1 MFHSLNWFLFRF
13 ITRTDNSFKL
23 HHLTGCN
30 LIFDSID
37 IGFLAN
43 YVSVQIVIVCFVF
56 PSLGAFLKIFVV
68 SKRNKKGYETTE
80 KDLKSFKSHYPPQK
94 YPRPLKIGH
103 TKMVEIHPKSSIITS
118 VRTE

>member
-1 MFHSLNWFLFRF
+1 MDTNDFFFFKVLSHHDKIIMFHSLNWFLFRF

-80 KDLKSFKSHYPPQK
+80 KDLKSFKSH
-94 YPRPLKIGH
+94 
-103 TKMVEIHPKSSIITS
+103 
-118 VRTE
+118 